1 MLASS
6 TLALLCHQPVPGP
19 ALLLSPRLRLSSSTQ
34 MARSCTRQSL
44 ATHRQNCPFRMITI
58 RIAPRVNPYGS
69 QRYKFPYRTPH
80 SQPLHWS
87 NQTSRFLFNALRG
100 SPRNPLLRH
109 AIRDSLSPAHC
120 ALWRARQATSS
131 NRLQCAGAPDR
142 SQYEPAWR
150 QSTRQSPA

>member
-1 MLASS
+1 MLACSMLASPN
-6 TLALLCHQPVPGP
+6 LARPSDQPLPPASVHPPQFRPSVPQT
-19 ALLLSPRLRLSSSTQ
+19 ALHNHIPLP
-34 MARSCTRQSL
+34 
-44 ATHRQNCPFRMITI
+44 QNRPFRMITI